1 MRAAMYLSPAEP
13 VPHAGPDDVQLQG
26 GNMLELT
33 PRAEK
38 HLLNLRVQRG
48 FDQTDGARFVTN
60 AGRVGLTFT
69 SAPKPKDRVIE
80 GADLPIYVAPEA
92 IEALDEATVDA
103 EPEDGKTVLVIR
115 RARGARKT
123 NGGKTDGRPSS

>member
-1 MRAAMYLSPAEP
+1 M
-13 VPHAGPDDVQLQG
+13 LQI
-26 GNMLELT
+26 T

-48 FDQTDGARFVTN
+48 FDRTDGARFVTN

-69 SAPKPKDRVIE
+69 SAPKPKDRVVE

-92 IEALDEATVDA
+92 VEALDEATVDA
-103 EPEDGKTVLVIR
+103 EPEDGRTVLVIR
-115 RARGARKT
+115 RTRGARKPD
-123 NGGKTDGRPSS
+123 GGTADGRPSS